1 MAGYRKLGRPTDQR
15 RAMLRSLVTS
25 FLKYGKIETT
35 ETRAKEARSLAE
47 KMITLAKKCDLH
59 SRRQVLAFVQEEAV
73 VKKITELA
81 AEAKARGEQVGII
94 ATDETKDRYPE
105 GLVVSIG
112 SRKEEETIA
121 HHLYEVLRDFDQ
133 SAVKSIYSEAFYTPR
148 MGQAIMNRLLKAAGH
163 KIIQVV

>member
-1 MAGYRKLGRPTDQR
+1 MYR
-15 RAMLRSLVTS
+15 LRSHPMAQTHRHR
-25 FLKYGKIETT
+25 GI
-35 ETRAKEARSLAE
+35 RSLHFE
-47 KMITLAKKCDLH
+47 RDSYSSLDLAI
-59 SRRQVLAFVQEEAV
+59 VEGPEEAV
-73 VKKITELA
+73 VKKINELA
-81 AEAKARGEQVGII
+81 AEAKEHGEQVGII

-133 SAVKSIYSEAFYTPR
+133 SAVRSIYSEAFYTPR